1 MSMSDPEA
9 DGGPSVA
16 LAVLHQ
22 TLLGEAVANSPLLA
36 FVADED
42 MRYVAVSDGVCEA
55 LGYTRDEILQLCV
68 SDVAPEPSAPADFA
82 EMIATGFHTGTTNLR
97 TKTGEQLAFAYFASE
112 TRVSGI
118 AFYVSVGAVA
128 NASTQMNREA
138 G

>member
-1 MSMSDPEA
+1 MSVSDPTTNGQPYA
-9 DGGPSVA
+9 A

-22 TLLGEAVANSPLLA
+22 TLLGEAVGNSAMLA

-82 EMIATGFHTGTTNLR
+82 R
-97 TKTGEQLAFAYFASE
+97 
-112 TRVSGI
+112 
-118 AFYVSVGAVA
+118 
-128 NASTQMNREA
+128 
-138 G
+138 